1 MTKISH
7 STHGAGADSRGYERR
22 HFAPEV
28 LLKRLE
34 RWDSRRGAERSGAFA
49 SAPARPDAEL
59 LEQGEAL
66 ESAWAREI
74 AALIAVRKRGT
85 PKAVAA
91 ACFARAATAQV
102 AARIDTADATTLD
115 GLKVKARAILWR
127 RNGEPLAAIAR
138 GEPLAA
144 AAPQRVH

>member
-1 MTKISH
+1 MTKSSH
-7 STHGAGADSRGYERR
+7 STRGAGTNTRSYERR
-22 HFAPEV
+22 YFALEA
-28 LLKRLE
+28 LFKRLE
-34 RWDSRRGAERSGAFA
+34 RWDARRGAARDGALA
-49 SAPARPDAEL
+49 SSAFRPDAEL

-74 AALIAVRKRGT
+74 EALIAVRKRGT

-102 AARIDTADATTLD
+102 AARIETADATTLD

-138 GEPLAA
+138 GEPLVAA
-144 AAPQRVH
+144 GRRRVH